1 LNNSKNSLKYELP
14 MPKFLLASL
23 LCLVCCVSA
32 VAQTSEGGQ
41 FGCPDRTQ
49 FFEKPSLQFVRISQE
64 AIEQW
69 QALPSLTFTGFDEA
83 RYGFHQVVVYASRE
97 EVQQGGESDP
107 DPLYRLALAVHLSGT
122 RGQRWYQMVQPQGSI
137 ATAQTASPDELLH
150 MQANSNMLSGQPTDE
165 DQQSS
170 TLGDMASLLS
180 IRPAT
185 PVSSIPIFLLDF
197 GYRAAG
203 AEAAQIVANRL
214 LLDLRNGKPQISKAL
229 QCLPAVAQAGC
240 DVPGEPRAGYDKL
253 RCSWDASANDF
264 HCTLSSPFGGQYA
277 SRSASEDFYLLSSR
291 PAFPQWY
298 TSQTP
303 PDLRTL
309 AVQLSRTVENTAS
322 NIMVPQLG
330 PVTLLGR
337 FKDLPPGSETFIFAS
352 PGAGSSINA
361 RLWLANVSA
370 QGVAISAINKWIL
383 SGEKID
389 EGDVPAGYTPAA
401 SNDRYHTTALENR
414 PGFHALQAVLTSD
427 AASFSS
433 AGQDSSASHVVYWI
447 GVEAVNGKL
456 VASAVRVASDGSTDG
471 SCAADSHDGTAISI
485 EQQNGMA
492 AATVHVRP
500 PDALVQSSSAGD
512 SDVPSG
518 CVWIGGLYW
527 KPAVGFQV
535 RKLDQDCDAG
545 MPLVSISEDGQI
557 TTKSE
562 GPDQQE

>member
-1 LNNSKNSLKYELP
+1 
-14 MPKFLLASL
+14 MPKFLLTSL
-23 LCLVCCVSA
+23 LCFVLYASSM
-32 VAQTSEGGQ
+32 AQSPGDGQ

-49 FFEKPSLQFVRISQE
+49 FFARPSLEFVRISRA

-69 QALPSLTFTGFDEA
+69 QTLPSLTFAGFDDA
-83 RYGFHQVVVYASRE
+83 RYGFQQVVIYASRE
-97 EVQQGGESDP
+97 EIQQGGESDP

-122 RGQRWYQMVQPQGSI
+122 RGDRWYQLVQAQGTTE
-137 ATAQTASPDELLH
+137 TAQTATPDEVLH
-150 MQANSNMLSGQPTDE
+150 MQAGANMMVGQPTDE
-165 DQQSS
+165 EQQSS
-170 TLGDMASLLS
+170 TLSDMASLVS

-185 PVSSIPIFLLDF
+185 PVASTPVFLIDF

-203 AEAAQIVANRL
+203 VEAAQVVANRL
-214 LLDLRNGKPQISKAL
+214 LLDLRNGKPHINKAL
-229 QCLPAVAQAGC
+229 QCLPALAQSGC
-240 DVPGEPRAGYDKL
+240 DVPGEPTAGYDKL
-253 RCSWDASANDF
+253 RCSWDTSANDF

-277 SRSASEDFYLLSSR
+277 SRSASKDFYLLSSR

-309 AVQLSRTVENTAS
+309 AVQLSRSGDNTAN

-337 FKDLPPGSETFIFAS
+337 FKDLLPGNETFVFAS
-352 PGAGSSINA
+352 AGAGSSINA
-361 RLWLANVSA
+361 RLWLATVSA
-370 QGVAISAINKWIL
+370 QGVAISSINKWIL
-383 SGEKID
+383 SGEKTD
-389 EGDVPAGYTPAA
+389 EIDVPAGYTPVAG
-401 SNDRYHTTALENR
+401 NDHYHTMALEDR

-427 AASFSS
+427 AASSAN

-456 VASAVRVASDGSTDG
+456 VSSAVRVASDGSSYG
-471 SCAADSHDGTAISI
+471 SCAVNSHDGTAISI
-485 EQQNGMA
+485 EQQTGMA

-500 PDALVQSSSAGD
+500 PDTLVQSSSAGD
-512 SDVPSG
+512 PNVPSG

-527 KPAVGFQV
+527 KPGTGFQV

-557 TTKSE
+557 TVKAES
-562 GPDQQE
+562 PDQQ